1 VITENVK
8 KALEEYRQVTKDMEA
23 DPQAKNI
30 KDAIASIQDQLTSL
44 QTDLSTIQSPYR
56 TTLYEIEDYVRVQAL
71 EIGTSFEHAG
81 VKVSYRKGYERI
93 TWTSKEMDDIC
104 LKNPALLSVLA
115 PARKVTPVNP
125 SVSIAMLEVDKEPK
139 ESL

>member
-1 VITENVK
+1 MITENVK

-71 EIGTSFEHAG
+71 EIATSFEHAG